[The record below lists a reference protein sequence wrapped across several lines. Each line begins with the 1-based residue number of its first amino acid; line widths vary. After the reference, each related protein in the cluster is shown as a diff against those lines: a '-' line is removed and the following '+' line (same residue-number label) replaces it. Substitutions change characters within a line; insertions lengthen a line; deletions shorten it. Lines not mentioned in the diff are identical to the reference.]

1 MNPHAWISH
10 SPDQTLALG
19 AALAKALTPGSCLAL
34 NGPLGSGKTQFVK
47 GVAQGLGVPA
57 SEPVVS
63 PTFVLM
69 REYAGDA
76 ILYHLDTY
84 RLANADE
91 LIDLGFEEL
100 LDSGGVVAVEW
111 ADRTPEVIPA
121 DAWRLRFEH
130 QDETARK
137 ITLQRDPDLEKPLCD
152 ALDRIAQPTEPGA
165 IDNPETPP
173 DTTP

>member
-1 MNPHAWISH
+1 MSRHTWISH
-10 SPDQTLALG
+10 SAAETLALG
-19 AALAKALTPGSCLAL
+19 SALGKALAPGSCLAL
-34 NGPLGSGKTQFVK
+34 NGPLGSGKTQFIK

-69 REYAGDA
+69 REYTGSV

-100 LDSGGVVAVEW
+100 LDAGGVVAVEW

-121 DAWRLRFEH
+121 DAWRLTFEH
-130 QDETARK
+130 VSENERR
-137 ITLQRDPDLEKPLCD
+137 ITLERDPDVDTAVLD
-152 ALDRIAQPTEPGA
+152 ALDRIAPQ
-165 IDNPETPP
+165 
-173 DTTP
+173 